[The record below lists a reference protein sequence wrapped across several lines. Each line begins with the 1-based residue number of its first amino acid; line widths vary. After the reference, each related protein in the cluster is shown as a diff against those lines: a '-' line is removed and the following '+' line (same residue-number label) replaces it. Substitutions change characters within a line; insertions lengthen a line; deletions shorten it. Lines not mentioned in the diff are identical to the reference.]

1 MKWSHLKREISKKII
16 VFFSKNKIKD
26 RDKSNKI
33 LIVTLDALGDNLVKT
48 KTIEIISKL
57 YGVENTYILCKDK
70 WADIYIKL
78 GYQTYIDE
86 YKSLIKRVFLYRKL
100 NNQNFEKI
108 IYFKHDLSEK
118 QEYFFPKDRIIE
130 QTMVKKCNYI
140 LEQHIDLL
148 EKLTNEKFTL
158 NDIRPNIKNEF
169 RNLNIKNT
177 ISIGI
182 GASNPV
188 RTLPV
193 KKMIEI
199 INLLL
204 KKFPDKDIVLLGSGK
219 KQEEYTKEIMKVIK
233 DKNLINKVE
242 KIKLIETLEI
252 VANSDLFIGYDSGLV
267 NAAFAFQTKYICL
280 HWGKVET
287 WWHKF
292 ENCVTLIGDEKNIE
306 KDEVY
311 GTDILNSITI
321 SQVEDAL
328 NYLQIEN

>member
-1 MKWSHLKREISKKII
+1 MKWSHIKKGMSKKII
-16 VFFSKNKIKD
+16 EIFSKNRSKD
-26 RDKSNKI
+26 KGESNKV

-48 KTIEIISKL
+48 KTIEIISKF

-86 YKSLIKRVFLYRKL
+86 YKSLIKRIFLYKKL
-100 NNQNFEKI
+100 NTENFKKI

-118 QEYFFPKDRIIE
+118 QEYFFPKDKIVE
-130 QTMVKKCNYI
+130 QTMDKKYNYI

-158 NDIRPNIKNEF
+158 NDIRPNLKKEFKNIKV
-169 RNLNIKNT
+169 KNT

-182 GASNPV
+182 GASNTV

-204 KKFPDKDIVLLGSGK
+204 KRFPNKDIILLGNGR
-219 KQEEYTKEIMKVIK
+219 KQEEYTKEITKTIK
-233 DKNLINKVE
+233 NKNVINKVG
-242 KIKLIETLEI
+242 KIELIETLEI

-267 NAAFAFQTKYICL
+267 NAAFVFQTKYICL

-306 KDEVY
+306 KDENY
-311 GTDILNSITI
+311 GTDILNSITM
-321 SQVEDAL
+321 SQIQEAL
-328 NYLQIEN
+328 NYLKIEN